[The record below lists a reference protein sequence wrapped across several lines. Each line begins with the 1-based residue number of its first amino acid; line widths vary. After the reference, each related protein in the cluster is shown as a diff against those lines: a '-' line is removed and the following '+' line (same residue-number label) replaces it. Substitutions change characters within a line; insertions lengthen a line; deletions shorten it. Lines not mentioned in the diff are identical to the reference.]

1 MQIRNAQEQMTLHN
15 MHGWQNHNHWLRAA
29 FAIGGFIGI
38 ALRRHPRYGKIAAP
52 AILFSWFLMI
62 ALKSGLDFWTKS
74 FAPGSPWEWIMF
86 QWIVNRTSKI
96 VKLMV
101 GIAALLYLWL
111 NGRKL
116 NAASAPT
123 PGA

>member
-1 MQIRNAQEQMTLHN
+1 
-15 MHGWQNHNHWLRAA
+15 
-29 FAIGGFIGI
+29 
-38 ALRRHPRYGKIAAP
+38 
-52 AILFSWFLMI
+52 MI
-62 ALKSGLDFWTKS
+62 ALKSTLDFWTKS
-74 FAPGSPWEWIMF
+74 FAPDSPWEWIMF

-116 NAASAPT
+116 NAASAPDHT
-123 PGA
+123 ITMPGS